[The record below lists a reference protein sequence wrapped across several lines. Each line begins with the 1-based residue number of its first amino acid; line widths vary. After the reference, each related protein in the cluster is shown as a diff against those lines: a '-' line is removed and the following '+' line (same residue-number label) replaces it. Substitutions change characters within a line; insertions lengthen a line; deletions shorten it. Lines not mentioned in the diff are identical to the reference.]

1 MQKSAMWRRDP
12 APESNGGPDCLD
24 QAKWPSA
31 LQEAVYRPERARKG
45 EQQHEPMATSFQRVA
60 YKHCRDGDEATGR
73 KTRTRVDKENPRAL
87 ARPFRG
93 ASKPR
98 DICHTDEEVR
108 KLAESATDDAVA

>member
-60 YKHCRDGDEATGR
+60 YKHCRDGDEAKGRKGIHAPSLAGR

-98 DICHTDEEVR
+98 DI
-108 KLAESATDDAVA
+108 

>member
-1 MQKSAMWRRDP
+1 
-12 APESNGGPDCLD
+12 
-24 QAKWPSA
+24 
-31 LQEAVYRPERARKG
+31 
-45 EQQHEPMATSFQRVA
+45 MATSFQRVA
-60 YKHCRDGDEATGR
+60 HKHCRDGDEAKGRKGIHAPSLAGR

-108 KLAESATDDAVA
+108 KLAESATDDAVARLITGAF